1 MGKVLVILLLLQVSS
16 SGSDMKKYYIDL
28 MRATAT
34 ILMVAFVFW
43 DLNHFSYVRKGLA
56 NSFFWKE
63 LRAVIVSYFLFSIG
77 ASLVYTYQGGISA
90 KK

>member
-1 MGKVLVILLLLQVSS
+1 MGKVRVILLLLQVSS
-16 SGSDMKKYYIDL
+16 SGSDVKKYYIDL

-56 NSFFWKE
+56 NSFLERTKSSNSK
-63 LRAVIVSYFLFSIG
+63 LLLVFSRCQSG
-77 ASLVYTYQGGISA
+77 VYLSRWNIS
-90 KK
+90 